1 MRILRTIYLLLSAAC
16 FIYFLVIGGYSRF
29 GLSISWIWPMLGALL
44 IAAGLSTLIRL
55 PPWVRWVWRGLLCL
69 GLAAVIALESLV
81 ISGMH
86 ATAPAN
92 LDYLVVLGAR
102 VNPEGPSPALTRRL
116 NAVMACLDDHPNA
129 IIIASGGK
137 GPDEPISEAQCIHD
151 ELIRRGVDPG
161 RIWVEDQ
168 SADTAQNIANS
179 KALIGRDDA
188 AIGIVT
194 NNYHVWRSLRL
205 AKRAGLVNAYGIA
218 AEYTGPTLFH
228 FMIREACSITVS
240 FLKGWL

>member
-1 MRILRTIYLLLSAAC
+1 MKTLRSIYLILGAAC

-29 GLSISWIWPMLGALL
+29 GLSISWIWPVLGALL
-44 IAAGLSTLIRL
+44 IAAGLSTLIKL
-55 PPWVRWVWRGLLCL
+55 PPWVRWAWRGLLCL
-69 GLAAVIALESLV
+69 GLAALIALESLV
-81 ISGMH
+81 ISDMH

-129 IIIASGGK
+129 VIIATGGK

-151 ELIRRGVDPG
+151 ELVRRGVDPQ

-168 SADTAQNIANS
+168 SADTAENIANT
-179 KALIGRDDA
+179 KALIDRDDA
-188 AIGIVT
+188 AIGIIT

-205 AKRAGLVNAYGIA
+205 AKRAGLVNAHGIA

-228 FMIREACSITVS
+228 FMIREACSISVA
-240 FLKGWL
+240 FLKGRL